1 MNKVYKYNERAT
13 VCANKNCVT
22 VYGETAR
29 VVNTIAVFTAAIV
42 AIALIA
48 KVIK

>member
-1 MNKVYKYNERAT
+1 MKKIYKYNERAT
-13 VCANKNCVT
+13 VCTKNNCVT

-29 VVNTIAVFTAAIV
+29 VVNTIAVFTAAII

-48 KVIK
+48 KAVK